1 MRSPRRPAS
10 ASASKRR
17 AFRSA
22 RRCAAPAR
30 SSAST
35 RSTSRTRANV
45 SPSWRARP
53 RTKRSPS
60 SRRTRSAGAPRL
72 SARSSRSRAAPSSSR
87 AASAAS
93 ASSTCSRESS
103 SRGSADA
110 RDGPGRRDPPPRA
123 RGRRR
128 PRPGPDRDRAHRRR
142 RALRRGARPPR
153 VRLGG
158 RRDRHRGRGVEAR
171 GGLPARPPD
180 LPGLRRHRGP
190 RAGLVAPPLPA
201 LRRRAHGLGRR
212 RPRRPEGRVRG
223 NGSGGRG
230 TFMIEV
236 DVKQK
241 VLAANAAA
249 AATLRARFE
258 ASGTLV
264 VNLISSPGSGKRT
277 LLARTALAL
286 KDSLR
291 LGALEGDI
299 ATERDAERLRR
310 MGIPARQIL
319 TGGSCHLDARLV
331 DRALAAEG
339 SALAGLD
346 ILFIENVGNLI
357 CPTSYDLGEDFK
369 VVLLSVT
376 EGEDKPFKYPAI
388 FSKAAVTVV
397 TKTDLLPYVPFDL
410 AAAREQVRSLNPEG
424 RLLEV
429 SATTGAGMDAW
440 LGLLTEKLAGKR
452 VKTPAGVAS
461 V

>member
-1 MRSPRRPAS
+1 M
-10 ASASKRR
+10 
-17 AFRSA
+17 
-22 RRCAAPAR
+22 
-30 SSAST
+30 T
-35 RSTSRTRANV
+35 
-45 SPSWRARP
+45 
-53 RTKRSPS
+53 
-60 SRRTRSAGAPRL
+60 
-72 SARSSRSRAAPSSSR
+72 
-87 AASAAS
+87 
-93 ASSTCSRESS
+93 
-103 SRGSADA
+103 D
-110 RDGPGRRDPPPRA
+110 
-123 RGRRR
+123 
-128 PRPGPDRDRAHRRR
+128 
-142 RALRRGARPPR
+142 
-153 VRLGG
+153 
-158 RRDRHRGRGVEAR
+158 
-171 GGLPARPPD
+171 
-180 LPGLRRHRGP
+180 
-190 RAGLVAPPLPA
+190 
-201 LRRRAHGLGRR
+201 
-212 RPRRPEGRVRG
+212 
-223 NGSGGRG
+223 
-230 TFMIEV
+230 V

-241 VLAANAAA
+241 VLSANAAA
-249 AATLRARFE
+249 AAALRESFGRT
-258 ASGTLV
+258 GTLV
-264 VNLISSPGSGKRT
+264 VNLISSPGSGKTT
-277 LLARTALAL
+277 LLEKTALAL

-339 SALAGLD
+339 RAFAGLD

-429 SATTGAGMDAW
+429 SATTGAGMGAW